1 MESNHAQRKNEHL
14 SLATKLYD
22 QVHTNSLDS
31 MQIIHHSLPEIAL
44 KEVTTATSCGRLNF
58 TSPFF
63 IEAMTGGSQNA
74 YQVNQELAILAKKYQ
89 LAMALGSAS
98 IIFHDPAARKS
109 FSVVREINPDGIII
123 ANLSAKASLEQART
137 IIELLNAD
145 ALELHINTTQELIMN
160 DGDRD
165 FHWLSNIESLIN
177 HLDVPV
183 IVKEVGFGMN
193 TATINQL
200 QSIGVQLINISGRGG
215 TNFAAIEDRRNRHT
229 NFNFLND
236 WGQTTLESLLEA
248 RQARKGTTQIIASG
262 GICSPLDVVKAGILG
277 ANAVGVAGYFLN
289 LLIRDGFDAL
299 DKEINNWQ
307 ATLPRL
313 LTLLGCRS
321 FNELTTID
329 FVLHGKELEY
339 AQQRHLI

>member
-14 SLATKLYD
+14 SLATKLYT
-22 QVHTNSLDS
+22 QVHTNSLDN
-31 MQIIHHSLPEIAL
+31 MQIIHHSLPEISL
-44 KEVTTATSCGRLNF
+44 KEVTAATSCGKLKF

-74 YQVNQELAILAKKYQ
+74 YKVNQKLAILAKKYR
-89 LAMALGSAS
+89 LAMAIGSAS
-98 IIFHDPAARKS
+98 ITFHDQAAKKS
-109 FSVVREINPDGIII
+109 FSVVRETNPDGIII
-123 ANLSAKASLEQART
+123 ANLSAKASLEQAKAV
-137 IIELLNAD
+137 IELLNAN
-145 ALELHINTTQELIMN
+145 ALELHINTTQELIMS

-165 FHWLSNIESLIN
+165 FHWLANIESLIN
-177 HLDVPV
+177 HLDVPI
-183 IVKEVGFGMN
+183 IVKEVGFGMDA
-193 TATINQL
+193 TTINQL

-215 TNFAAIEDRRNRHT
+215 TNFAVIEDHRNHLT
-229 NFNFLND
+229 NFDFLND

-248 RQARKGTTQIIASG
+248 RKVRKKTTQIIASG

-277 ANAVGVAGYFLN
+277 ASAVGVAGYFLN
-289 LLIRDGFDAL
+289 HLIRDGFDAL

-307 ATLPRL
+307 VTLPRL
-313 LTLLGCRS
+313 LALLGCRS
-321 FNELTTID
+321 FNELASID